1 MLLFMRWEKKKKK
14 GLKMQTW
21 VWKRR
26 SKPTQDLT
34 RSCEIF
40 VVASLLSAIT
50 GFTQIRLQP
59 TRIQS
64 NLPYWSMVGL
74 VLRRLNGIILGVD

>member
-1 MLLFMRWEKKKKK
+1 MLLFMRWKKKKK

-34 RSCEIF
+34 RSSETF

-74 VLRRLNGIILGVD
+74 VLRRQNGIILGVD